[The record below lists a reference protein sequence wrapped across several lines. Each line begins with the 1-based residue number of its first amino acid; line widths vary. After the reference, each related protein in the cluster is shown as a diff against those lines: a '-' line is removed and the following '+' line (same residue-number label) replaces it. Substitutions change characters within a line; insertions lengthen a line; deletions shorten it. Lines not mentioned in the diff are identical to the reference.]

1 MALKTLLLRSR
12 LDKVKKELVELREK
26 DVDFQKREKELEEAI
41 NEMTEETP
49 EDDRKEIESQSETF
63 QAEKEDHDKS
73 VKDLEEEIKKIEGEI
88 KEEEKRN
95 TPPAATEI
103 REREEGK
110 TTMMERKKFEDM
122 NMQERHEFFN
132 RSDVKEFVTGIR
144 SMMSN
149 KRSIGNTELII
160 PEVMLPMLQQI
171 TYGASK
177 LLKYTDMEILTGTSR
192 MVVSGAEPEGVWTE
206 QCGTL
211 NELSLGFTDVE
222 MDGFKVGGFFK
233 VCNAIL
239 EDNDIDL
246 TGKIINSLGVSI
258 AKAADKAIVYG
269 KGAKMPLGFVTRLA
283 QETKPE
289 GYSATERDWKD
300 LHESNVITITGK
312 SGVNLFKE
320 IVKAT
325 KKIANDYSKEGLVW
339 IMNKSTHVDLVVEAM
354 GSNMA
359 AAIVSGMSD
368 TMPVIGGA
376 LEELEFMADGDIA
389 FGYMKNY
396 KTVQR
401 KGIQIGQSEHVKF
414 LEDQTLFKGTARYDG
429 KPVIAEAFAIMNI
442 AGAAPGMTT
451 TFPDDKANTETP

>member
-246 TGKIINSLGVSI
+246 TGKIIN
-258 AKAADKAIVYG
+258 
-269 KGAKMPLGFVTRLA
+269 
-283 QETKPE
+283 
-289 GYSATERDWKD
+289 
-300 LHESNVITITGK
+300 
-312 SGVNLFKE
+312 
-320 IVKAT
+320 
-325 KKIANDYSKEGLVW
+325 
-339 IMNKSTHVDLVVEAM
+339 
-354 GSNMA
+354 
-359 AAIVSGMSD
+359 
-368 TMPVIGGA
+368 
-376 LEELEFMADGDIA
+376 
-389 FGYMKNY
+389 
-396 KTVQR
+396 
-401 KGIQIGQSEHVKF
+401 
-414 LEDQTLFKGTARYDG
+414 
-429 KPVIAEAFAIMNI
+429 
-442 AGAAPGMTT
+442 
-451 TFPDDKANTETP
+451 

>member
-1 MALKTLLLRSR
+1 
-12 LDKVKKELVELREK
+12 
-26 DVDFQKREKELEEAI
+26 
-41 NEMTEETP
+41 
-49 EDDRKEIESQSETF
+49 
-63 QAEKEDHDKS
+63 
-73 VKDLEEEIKKIEGEI
+73 
-88 KEEEKRN
+88 
-95 TPPAATEI
+95 
-103 REREEGK
+103 
-110 TTMMERKKFEDM
+110 
-122 NMQERHEFFN
+122 
-132 RSDVKEFVTGIR
+132 
-144 SMMSN
+144 
-149 KRSIGNTELII
+149 
-160 PEVMLPMLQQI
+160 
-171 TYGASK
+171 
-177 LLKYTDMEILTGTSR
+177 
-192 MVVSGAEPEGVWTE
+192 
-206 QCGTL
+206 
-211 NELSLGFTDVE
+211 
-222 MDGFKVGGFFK
+222 
-233 VCNAIL
+233 
-239 EDNDIDL
+239 
-246 TGKIINSLGVSI
+246 
-258 AKAADKAIVYG
+258 
-269 KGAKMPLGFVTRLA
+269 MPLGFVTRLA